1 MAVRLNKAVKQSVS
15 LLSGFKQWGICTVPI
30 SVNSSLWNF
39 PLAFPTGMMN
49 ALACVADPSANG
61 TYRISI
67 GGTTKNYAKIVS
79 TITEHETVVYCF
91 AIGK

>member
-1 MAVRLNKAVKQSVS
+1 MPST
-15 LLSGFKQWGICTVPI
+15 G
-30 SVNSSLWNF
+30 NSSLWNF

-61 TYRISI
+61 TYRVSI
-67 GGTTKNYAKIVS
+67 GGTTMTYAKIVS
-79 TITEHETVVYCF
+79 TITGHETVVYCL

>member
-1 MAVRLNKAVKQSVS
+1 MGIGWQFA
-15 LLSGFKQWGICTVPI
+15 FEQWGICTVPI